1 MSTIDEEIS
10 KSMERIKQLT
20 HQKKAQEAREKEKKK
35 AIDKERQ
42 RIIGKIVSDYFP
54 EVLRFQ
60 PHRNNADNETE
71 FAPLVNFLSVLAADK
86 DLVAR
91 LKDSALAKMALDD

>member
-20 HQKKAQEAREKEKKK
+20 HQKKAQEAREKEKQKS
-35 AIDKERQ
+35 IDKERQ
-42 RIIGKIVSDYFP
+42 RIIGKIVAEYFP

-60 PHRNNADNETE
+60 PRRTHTDNQTE
-71 FAPLVNFLSVLAADK
+71 FAPLANFLSVLAADK
-86 DLVAR
+86 ELVAC
-91 LKDSALAKMALDD
+91 LKNSALAKMALED

>member
-20 HQKKAQEAREKEKKK
+20 HQKKAQEAREKEKQK

-42 RIIGKIVSDYFP
+42 RIIGKIVSDFFP
-54 EVLRFQ
+54 EVLRFK
-60 PHRNNADNETE
+60 PHRTNADNQTE
-71 FAPLVNFLSVLAADK
+71 FAPLANFLSVLAADK
-86 DLVAR
+86 ELVAR
-91 LKDSALAKMALDD
+91 LKTRRL